1 VSDAAEQ
8 QLTVCRDG
16 VLAARLFVIDP
27 HGFGG
32 IVVRS
37 AAGPVRDLWLTW
49 VQSQIVSKSPWVK
62 MPCNVDD
69 DRMLGG
75 LDFAVTLQTGRPVA
89 QTGLLAQANGGTLV
103 CAMAERLP
111 FSAAARVAQALD
123 NSEVVV
129 DRDGFSSR
137 ASARFGVIALDES
150 VEPDECVPTP
160 LSERLAFW
168 VDLSGVSMRDAVV
181 IFDPLAIDV
190 EDVRRAQALLMHVE
204 IGNELIQALCN
215 AAMAFGISSLRTV
228 LQAVRAARAISALE
242 SRSSCTEIDIADAA
256 RLVFAPRARIIPQ
269 APAES
274 DQTSTPASNEPESS
288 EAAQA
293 EPSTQQPMQDQVI
306 AATRAAIPV
315 ALLASVVS
323 TGPVG
328 RRAQSGRA
336 GTLQKSL
343 QRGRVVGVMRTARS
357 ASARLNVLATLRTA
371 IPWQK
376 LRMRPEKNT
385 STRIALRAE
394 DFRVNRF
401 KQRTQTTTVIAMDAS
416 GSLALHRMAEAKGAV
431 ELLLAQCYVRR
442 DHVAVI
448 AFRGK
453 DAEVLLP
460 PSRSLTRAKRALAG
474 LPGGGATP
482 LARGIES
489 ALAVADSVRRKG
501 ETPSIVLLTDGQAN
515 MSLNGV
521 GGRAQAQA
529 DALRL
534 ADQVRAAGIQGL
546 LIDTSP
552 QPQQGAFEVANRMG
566 ARYLPLPHADAR
578 TLTHAIQASASERRG

>member
-8 QLTVCRDG
+8 QWVVCRDC

-32 IVVRS
+32 IVLRS
-37 AAGPVRDLWLTW
+37 ATGPVRDLWLTW
-49 VQSQIVSKSPWVK
+49 VQSQVVSDSPWVK

-75 LDFAVTLQTGRPVA
+75 LDFAATLQTGRPVE

-123 NSEVVV
+123 NSEVIVA
-129 DRDGFSSR
+129 RDGFSSR

-150 VEPDECVPTP
+150 VESDECVPAP

-168 VDLSGVSMRDAVV
+168 LDLSCVSMRDAVV
-181 IFDPLAIDV
+181 VFDPLAVDAKDV
-190 EDVRRAQALLMHVE
+190 CRARALLMHVE

-228 LQAVRAARAISALE
+228 LQAVRAARAIAALE

-256 RLVFAPRARIIPQ
+256 RLVFAPRARIISQ

-274 DQTSTPASNEPESS
+274 DQTPTPDPNEPESS

-293 EPSTQQPMQDQVI
+293 EPSAQQSIQDQVI
-306 AATRAAIPV
+306 AVTRAAIPA
-315 ALLASVVS
+315 ALLASLAS
-323 TGPVG
+323 TGRVG

-343 QRGRVVGVMRTARS
+343 QRGRVVGVMHTTRV

-376 LRMRPEKNT
+376 LRMRSEKNA
-385 STRIALRAE
+385 STRIAVRAE

-416 GSLALHRMAEAKGAV
+416 GSSALHRMAEAKGAV

-482 LARGIES
+482 LARGIEF

-501 ETPSIVLLTDGQAN
+501 ETPSIVLLTDGHAN
-515 MSLNGV
+515 MSLSGV
-521 GGRAQAQA
+521 GGRTQAQA
-529 DALRL
+529 DALRM

-552 QPQQGAFEVANRMG
+552 QPQQSAFEVANRMG

-578 TLTHAIQASASERRG
+578 TLTHAIQASGSERR